1 MNLVFGMDGVICT
14 PCKAPEEVERA
25 KPLTNVKE
33 FIDWLMLKEHH
44 ITIWCKRPNS
54 LDWVMA
60 TKEWCAD
67 NRIAYDRLLFDRPY
81 NAVMV
86 KETPPNAKYYK
97 HDNDLNIIA
106 DMFEEWKEWTLRHTH
121 KE

>member
-14 PCKAPEEVERA
+14 PCKTPEEVERA
-25 KPLTNVKE
+25 SPLTNVKD
-33 FIDWLMLKEHH
+33 FMNWLMMKEHH

-67 NRIAYDRLLFDRPY
+67 HQIPYDRLLFDRPY
-81 NAVMV
+81 NALLVT
-86 KETPPNAKYYK
+86 ETPPNAKYYR
-97 HDNDLNIIA
+97 HVSNDMSIIS
-106 DMFEEWKEWTLRHTH
+106 DMFEEWTQWLTQRE
-121 KE
+121 

>member
-14 PCKAPEEVERA
+14 PCKTPEDVEKA
-25 KPLTNVKE
+25 TPLINVKE
-33 FIDWLMLKEHH
+33 FIDWLMMKEHTV
-44 ITIWCKRPNS
+44 TIWCKRPNS

-81 NAVMV
+81 NALMV
-86 KETPPNAKYYK
+86 TETPPNCKYYE
-97 HDNDLNIIA
+97 HEGDLNIIA
-106 DMFEEWKEWTLRHTH
+106 QMFEEWKQWTLKRTQ